1 MGKSS
6 VIRLFVAAASMAGL
20 LSADSSSVDS
30 PLIGY
35 VVRPAGPAGSS
46 QGPELR
52 AMLGV
57 PGAARFSDSMP
68 LPKGTRTAEAAPGLA
83 WILSIRPS
91 GAAAYQPGSQ
101 TLVALPVSG
110 MPASWAF
117 SPTGTRVAL
126 YFADRGE
133 VALISG
139 LPGNP
144 SLDSTIKVAP
154 FDSFAAGDNGG
165 FVYAS
170 GNRVFTSSGQLVYAA
185 SATLGPVAYET
196 GRDAVVAYDGGSLM
210 EAALTGSVAPR
221 ALASGLAACDK
232 LFASMD
238 KIYASDS
245 KAGTLSI
252 VNYADGSVSS
262 QNVRVT
268 RIVPSAV
275 AGTVVVSLEAAEP
288 AWLVNAQ
295 GVSFVPAVLGSR
307 VAESQ

>member
-6 VIRLFVAAASMAGL
+6 VIRLFVAAAGMAGL

-46 QGPELR
+46 KVPELR

-57 PGAARFSDSMP
+57 PGAARFSDAMP
-68 LPKGTRTAEAAPGLA
+68 LPKGTRTAEAAPGLT
-83 WILSIRPS
+83 WILCNRTS
-91 GAAAYQPGSQ
+91 GAAAFEPASL
-101 TLVALPVSG
+101 TLTPLPVSG
-110 MPASWAF
+110 MPSSWAF
-117 SPTGTRVAL
+117 SPTGARVAL

-139 LPGNP
+139 LPSSP
-144 SLDSTIKVAP
+144 ALDSTVKVAP

-165 FVYAS
+165 FVYTS
-170 GNRVFTSSGQLVYAA
+170 GNRVFTSSGQLLYKA
-185 SATLGPVAYET
+185 SGTLGPVAYET
-196 GRDAVVAYDGGSLM
+196 GRDAVVLYDGGSLM
-210 EAALTGSVAPR
+210 EAGLTGSATPR
-221 ALASGLAACDK
+221 SLAAGLTACDQM
-232 LFASMD
+232 FASVD

-252 VNYADGSVSS
+252 VNYADGSVAS
-262 QNVRVT
+262 QNVHVT

-275 AGTVVVSLEAAEP
+275 VGTVVVSLEAAEP